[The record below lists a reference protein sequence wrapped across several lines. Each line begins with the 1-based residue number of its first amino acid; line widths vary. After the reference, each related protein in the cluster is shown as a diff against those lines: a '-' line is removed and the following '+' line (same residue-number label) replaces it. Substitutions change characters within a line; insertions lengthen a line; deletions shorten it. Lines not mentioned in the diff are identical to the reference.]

1 MLPPP
6 QALVASWEGHTQSG
20 EHLRNLIKN
29 GAGVTS
35 ANTFIHNLEYKQ
47 DINKRRETCKL
58 KSPNENE
65 NKNEKQ

>member
-1 MLPPP
+1 VVSPP

-20 EHLRNLIKN
+20 ERLRNLIKK

-35 ANTFIHNLEYKQ
+35 ANKFKHNLEYKQ
-47 DINKRRETCKL
+47 DINERRETCKL

-65 NKNEKQ
+65 K